1 MSSNNNININ
11 ESPSHF
17 IVLDSVSRGNNTIEK
32 ISRSSR
38 LDKYQVEQIVNDLVQ
53 QRLVTSAEKRGSFL
67 SSLLG
72 GRRTK
77 VVLSITST
85 GLRLLNVKKQ
95 ELEQKAAELHQWYN
109 NGDRS
114 QMQGFMDS
122 NRMWIPMMLFSGI
135 MNVMFFTS
143 MMSFMGMALNPTE
156 SQMAA
161 DSGAG
166 GGETSEGGTE
176 TSAEA
181 DSASSSSADGGSGGD
196 VADTSDMGGMGDF
209 GGFDGGGFGDF

>member
-1 MSSNNNININ
+1 MSTDNNINIH

-17 IVLDSVSRGNNTIEK
+17 IVLDAVSRGNNTIEK
-32 ISRSSR
+32 ISRSAK
-38 LDKYQVEQIVNDLVQ
+38 LDKHQVELLVNNLVQ
-53 QRLVTSAEKRGSFL
+53 QRLVNSAEKKGSFL

-72 GRRTK
+72 GGRTK
-77 VVLSITST
+77 VVLNITNT
-85 GLRLLNVKKQ
+85 GLRLLDVKKQ
-95 ELEQKAAELHQWYN
+95 ELEQKASELRQWYN
-109 NGDRS
+109 DGDTS

-161 DSGAG
+161 ESGAG
-166 GGETSEGGTE
+166 GEATEGGSE
-176 TSAEA
+176 TAAETGSEEA
-181 DSASSSSADGGSGGD
+181 GSGGE
-196 VADTSDMGGMGDF
+196 VTDTSDIGGGDFGGDF

>member
-17 IVLDSVSRGNNTIEK
+17 IVLDAVSRGNDTIEK
-32 ISRSSR
+32 IGRSAK
-38 LDKYQVEQIVNDLVQ
+38 LDKHQVELLVTDLVQ
-53 QRLVTSAEKRGSFL
+53 QRLVISAEKKGSFL

-77 VVLSITST
+77 VVLNITNT
-85 GLRLLNVKKQ
+85 GLRLLDVKKQ
-95 ELEQKAAELHQWYN
+95 ELEQKASQLRQWYN
-109 NGDRS
+109 NGDTS
-114 QMQGFMDS
+114 QMQGFMDF

-161 DSGAG
+161 ESGAG
-166 GGETSEGGTE
+166 GEATEGGSE
-176 TSAEA
+176 TTAAETGSEDA
-181 DSASSSSADGGSGGD
+181 ASGGEI
-196 VADTSDMGGMGDF
+196 ADASDIGGMGDF

>member
-1 MSSNNNININ
+1 MSTNNNINIH

-17 IVLDSVSRGNNTIEK
+17 IVLDAVSQGNDTIEK
-32 ISRSSR
+32 ISRSTK
-38 LDKYQVEQIVNDLVQ
+38 LDKHQVELLVNDLVQ
-53 QRLVTSAEKRGSFL
+53 QRLVNSAEKNGSFL

-72 GRRTK
+72 RGRTR
-77 VVLSITST
+77 VVINITNT
-85 GLRLLNVKKQ
+85 GLRLLDVKKQ
-95 ELEQKAAELHQWYN
+95 ELEQKASELRQWYN
-109 NGDRS
+109 NGDTS

-143 MMSFMGMALNPTE
+143 MMSFMGMALNPT

-161 DSGAG
+161 ESGAG
-166 GGETSEGGTE
+166 GEGTEGGSKTAAE
-176 TSAEA
+176 TGSEDA
-181 DSASSSSADGGSGGD
+181 DSGGEVADGSD
-196 VADTSDMGGMGDF
+196 VGGMGDF

>member
-1 MSSNNNININ
+1 MSTNNNTNIN

-17 IVLDSVSRGNNTIEK
+17 IVLDAVSRGNNTIEK
-32 ISRSSR
+32 ISRSAR
-38 LDKYQVEQIVNDLVQ
+38 LDKHQVELLVNDLVQ
-53 QRLVTSAEKRGSFL
+53 QRLVNSAEKKGSFL

-72 GRRTK
+72 GGRTK
-77 VVLSITST
+77 VVLNITYT
-85 GLRLLNVKKQ
+85 GHRLLDVKKQ
-95 ELEQKAAELHQWYN
+95 ELEQKASELRQWYN
-109 NGDRS
+109 NGDTS

-143 MMSFMGMALNPTE
+143 LMSFMGMALNPTE

-161 DSGAG
+161 ESGAG
-166 GGETSEGGTE
+166 GETTEGGSE
-176 TSAEA
+176 TAVES
-181 DSASSSSADGGSGGD
+181 DSVGSEDAGGGGD
-196 VADTSDMGGMGDF
+196 VADTSDIGGMGDF

>member
-1 MSSNNNININ
+1 MSTNNNININ

-17 IVLDSVSRGNNTIEK
+17 IVLDALSQGNDTIEK
-32 ISRSSR
+32 ISRSTK
-38 LDKYQVEQIVNDLVQ
+38 LDKHQVELLVNDLVQ
-53 QRLVTSAEKRGSFL
+53 QRLANSAEKKGSFL

-72 GRRTK
+72 GGRTK
-77 VVLSITST
+77 VVLHITNT
-85 GLRLLNVKKQ
+85 GLRLLDVKKQ
-95 ELEQKAAELHQWYN
+95 ELEQKASQLRQWYN
-109 NGDRS
+109 NGETS

-143 MMSFMGMALNPTE
+143 MMSYMGMALNPTE

-161 DSGAG
+161 ESGAG
-166 GGETSEGGTE
+166 EATEGGSE
-176 TSAEA
+176 TAAETGSEDA
-181 DSASSSSADGGSGGD
+181 GSGGE
-196 VADTSDMGGMGDF
+196 VADASDVGGMGDF

>member
-1 MSSNNNININ
+1 MNIN

-17 IVLDSVSRGNNTIEK
+17 IVLDAVSRGNNTIEK
-32 ISRSSR
+32 ICRSSR

-135 MNVMFFTS
+135 MNVLFFTS

-161 DSGAG
+161 DSSAG
-166 GGETSEGGTE
+166 GGETTEGGTE

-181 DSASSSSADGGSGGD
+181 DSASSSSTDAGSGGD

>member
-1 MSSNNNININ
+1 MSTNNNTNIN

-17 IVLDSVSRGNNTIEK
+17 IVLDAVSRGNNTIEK
-32 ISRSSR
+32 ISRSAR
-38 LDKYQVEQIVNDLVQ
+38 LDKHQVELLVNDLVQ
-53 QRLVTSAEKRGSFL
+53 QRLVNSAEKKGSFL

-72 GRRTK
+72 GGRTK
-77 VVLSITST
+77 VVLHITNT
-85 GLRLLNVKKQ
+85 GLRLLDVKKQ
-95 ELEQKAAELHQWYN
+95 ELEQKASELRQWYN
-109 NGDRS
+109 NGDTS

-143 MMSFMGMALNPTE
+143 LMSFMGMALNPTE

-161 DSGAG
+161 ESGAG
-166 GGETSEGGTE
+166 GETTEGGSE
-176 TSAEA
+176 TAVES
-181 DSASSSSADGGSGGD
+181 DSVGSEDAGGGGD
-196 VADTSDMGGMGDF
+196 VADTSDIGGMGDF

>member
-1 MSSNNNININ
+1 MSNNNININ

-17 IVLDSVSRGNNTIEK
+17 IVLDAVSQGNDTIKK
-32 ISRSSR
+32 ISRSTK
-38 LDKYQVEQIVNDLVQ
+38 LDKHQVELLVNDLVQ
-53 QRLVTSAEKRGSFL
+53 QRLVNSAEKKGSFL

-72 GRRTK
+72 RGMK
-77 VVLSITST
+77 VVLNITNT
-85 GLRLLNVKKQ
+85 GLRLLDVKKQ
-95 ELEQKAAELHQWYN
+95 ELEQKASQLRQWYN
-109 NGDRS
+109 NGDTS

-143 MMSFMGMALNPTE
+143 MMSYMGMALNPTE

-161 DSGAG
+161 ESGAG
-166 GGETSEGGTE
+166 GEATEGGSE
-176 TSAEA
+176 TAAETGSEDA
-181 DSASSSSADGGSGGD
+181 GSGGE
-196 VADTSDMGGMGDF
+196 VADGSDVGGMGDF

>member
-1 MSSNNNININ
+1 MSTNNNININ

-17 IVLDSVSRGNNTIEK
+17 IVLDAVSQGNDTIKK
-32 ISRSSR
+32 ISRSTK
-38 LDKYQVEQIVNDLVQ
+38 LDKHQVELLVNDLVQ
-53 QRLVTSAEKRGSFL
+53 QRLVNSAEKKGSFL

-72 GRRTK
+72 RGMK
-77 VVLSITST
+77 VVLNITNT
-85 GLRLLNVKKQ
+85 GLRLLDVKKQ
-95 ELEQKAAELHQWYN
+95 ELEQKASQLRQWYN
-109 NGDRS
+109 NGDTS

-143 MMSFMGMALNPTE
+143 MMSYMGMALNPTE

-161 DSGAG
+161 ESGAG
-166 GGETSEGGTE
+166 GEATEGGSETAAETGSEG
-176 TSAEA
+176 A
-181 DSASSSSADGGSGGD
+181 GSGGE
-196 VADTSDMGGMGDF
+196 VADGSDVGGMGDF

>member
-1 MSSNNNININ
+1 MSSNNNVNIN
-11 ESPSHF
+11 ESPTHF
-17 IVLDSVSRGNNTIEK
+17 IVLDAVSRGNNTIEK

-38 LDKYQVEQIVNDLVQ
+38 LDKYQVEQIVNDLLQ
-53 QRLVTSAEKRGSFL
+53 QRLVTRTEKKGSFL

-77 VVLSITST
+77 VVLGITNT

-95 ELEQKAAELHQWYN
+95 ELEQKAGELRQWYN

-135 MNVMFFTS
+135 MNVLFFTS
-143 MMSFMGMALNPTE
+143 MMSFMGMALNPME
-156 SQMAA
+156 SQMASESSA
-161 DSGAG
+161 
-166 GGETSEGGTE
+166 GGETTEGGSE
-176 TSAEA
+176 TSAET
-181 DSASSSSADGGSGGD
+181 DSASGADAGSGGD
-196 VADTSDMGGMGDF
+196 VSDTSDMGGTGDF